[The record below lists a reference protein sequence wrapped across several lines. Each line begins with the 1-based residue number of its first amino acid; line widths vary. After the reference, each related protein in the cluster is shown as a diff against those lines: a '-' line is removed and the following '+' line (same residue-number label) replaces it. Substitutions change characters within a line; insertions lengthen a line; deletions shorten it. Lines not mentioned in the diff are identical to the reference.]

1 MMVLEIFKDSR
12 GSLIPIELNK
22 IPFNPKRIF
31 IVQNVPIN
39 TIRGNHAHYITIQY
53 LFCISGL
60 IEVILNDGSIEKTF
74 KIKEGEGVLI
84 DNLIWDSQ
92 KFLTENS
99 SILVLCSTEY
109 DINDYIFDF
118 NEFKKIKEL

>member
-1 MMVLEIFKDSR
+1 MVLEIFKDSR

-39 TIRGNHAHYITIQY
+39 TIRGNHAHYTTIQY

-60 IEVILNDGSIEKTF
+60 IEVILNDGNIEKTF

-118 NEFKKIKEL
+118 NEFKKIT